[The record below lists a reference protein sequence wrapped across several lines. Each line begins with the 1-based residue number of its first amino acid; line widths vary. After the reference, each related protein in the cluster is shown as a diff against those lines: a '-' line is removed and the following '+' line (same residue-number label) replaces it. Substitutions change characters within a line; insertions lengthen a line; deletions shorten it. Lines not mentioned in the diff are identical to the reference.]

1 MQMPAL
7 PKRYHA
13 ASIWALYAIGLLPA
27 AWTFYLGATGQLI
40 GNPVKIFEHLLGEWA
55 LRFLILTLLI
65 SPIRDVFGINWV
77 RYRRALGLLAFWYV
91 AMHFLAYMVLDKRL
105 AFDVIVEDVFK
116 RWFITIGMAAFIL
129 LIRHACAVLG
139 ALGVDIA
146 IDEFDNGHRRTVAG
160 AETGLHDADVA
171 AIAGGV
177 TGRDGVEQLAN
188 LVLVA
193 DLRDRL
199 AARMQ
204 IAALAERDE
213 LFDDR
218 ANFLGLRQVVTICS
232 CSISEAAMLA
242 NIALRWLECG
252 SACGLNFRG
261 AWPSPSHAGVTPAV

>member
-1 MQMPAL
+1 MQLPAL

-91 AMHFLAYMVLDKRL
+91 VMHFLAYMVLDKRL

-129 LIRHACAVLG
+129 LIPLALTSNRWSIRRLGSGWNKLHRLIYPIAAAGVLHYCLSVKVIG
-139 ALGVDIA
+139 P
-146 IDEFDNGHRRTVAG
+146 
-160 AETGLHDADVA
+160 
-171 AIAGGV
+171 
-177 TGRDGVEQLAN
+177 EQLVYAA
-188 LVLVA
+188 LVTLLVGW
-193 DLRDRL
+193 RL
-199 AARMQ
+199 VRPRYMEWKRAARTEGARVGSPRQQ
-204 IAALAERDE
+204 IE
-213 LFDDR
+213 
-218 ANFLGLRQVVTICS
+218 
-232 CSISEAAMLA
+232 
-242 NIALRWLECG
+242 
-252 SACGLNFRG
+252 
-261 AWPSPSHAGVTPAV
+261 